1 MQTLIAYVENKP
13 GVLNRVSSLARRL
26 AINIDSLTVGPTE
39 NEEVARMTIVAHTD
53 ERGAH
58 RLEASLEKLV
68 DVLLAEN
75 VSERSLLERD
85 LALIKVSA
93 DQKSRPHLMEL
104 IKVFRARVID
114 VAPESLI
121 LEVSGT
127 VDKIDGLLEVLR
139 PFGVL
144 EMAQFRP
151 HQHDPRSRPATAA
164 SGVAISAG
172 ATRFVEAQMASYG
185 RSTLLPSSANND
197 EVIELWFFF
206 CNIALT
212 QLLERFRFSHQKR
225 TEDTNGKSLLR
236 RFRRPGSDPGQ
247 KGRDHRLRLA
257 GPRACAE
264 PEGLRRRRARRP
276 ARRQPLDGAKRR
288 SGGLAVITPAEAAQW
303 ADVIMILAPDTT
315 QPQALQNDRSRRI

>member
-1 MQTLIAYVENKP
+1 MQGDASARSPTADLGQESIASTPRPKTNEFWQLQQPRERATKGLKKMQTLIAYVENRP

-26 AINIDSLTVGPTE
+26 AINIDSLTVGPTD
-39 NEEVARMTIVAHTD
+39 NEEIARMTIVAHTD

-144 EMAQFRP
+144 EMARSGRISMTRGADLLRP
-151 HQHDPRSRPATAA
+151 PAPSTETQATA
-164 SGVAISAG
+164 
-172 ATRFVEAQMASYG
+172 
-185 RSTLLPSSANND
+185 
-197 EVIELWFFF
+197 
-206 CNIALT
+206 
-212 QLLERFRFSHQKR
+212 
-225 TEDTNGKSLLR
+225 
-236 RFRRPGSDPGQ
+236 
-247 KGRDHRLRLA
+247 
-257 GPRACAE
+257 
-264 PEGLRRRRARRP
+264 
-276 ARRQPLDGAKRR
+276 
-288 SGGLAVITPAEAAQW
+288 
-303 ADVIMILAPDTT
+303 
-315 QPQALQNDRSRRI
+315 

>member
-1 MQTLIAYVENKP
+1 MQTLVAYVENKP

-39 NEEVARMTIVAHTD
+39 NEEIARMTIVAHTD

-75 VSERSLLERD
+75 VSERPLLERD
-85 LALIKVSA
+85 LALIKVTA
-93 DQKSRPHLMEL
+93 DQKTRPHLMEL

-144 EMAQFRP
+144 EMA
-151 HQHDPRSRPATAA
+151 RSGRIAM
-164 SGVAISAG
+164 
-172 ATRFVEAQMASYG
+172 TRG
-185 RSTLLPSSANND
+185 GD
-197 EVIELWFFF
+197 
-206 CNIALT
+206 
-212 QLLERFRFSHQKR
+212 
-225 TEDTNGKSLLR
+225 LLR
-236 RFRRPGSDPGQ
+236 PPNAPP
-247 KGRDHRLRLA
+247 K
-257 GPRACAE
+257 
-264 PEGLRRRRARRP
+264 
-276 ARRQPLDGAKRR
+276 DGELETASSK
-288 SGGLAVITPAEAAQW
+288 A
-303 ADVIMILAPDTT
+303 
-315 QPQALQNDRSRRI
+315 